1 MRFDRMKMRTKRK
14 DRVMIYIIQDRFV
27 QILYNEID
35 LGAQRSTRWF
45 PSMRNEHTYPVTV
58 IKL

>member
-1 MRFDRMKMRTKRK
+1 MRFDRMKMRTKK
-14 DRVMIYIIQDRFV
+14 KYKVMIYIIQGCFV
-27 QILYNEID
+27 WILYNEID
-35 LGAQRSTRWF
+35 LGAQQATRWF